1 MIGKGVGKRI
11 LAFALGIM
19 LAVPAVPAHS
29 VQAEEGQETQMTDL
43 QEAEA
48 EQSGEMAGTEPKE
61 TDVQAAPV
69 LQYVYVDKSYVAL
82 PGIQEILVSFTDGT
96 VLEQA
101 VLICENE
108 ATGEIY
114 TTEAVKY
121 QDSAVLFQM
130 NYTEEAQTGTY
141 RLREVQLVSEGQEYT
156 YVFQECGIESRY
168 GVNEECITNPDA
180 VVEEEE
186 DSEQPVS
193 FVTMDNEGNLTE
205 SDTVQEAM
213 GEAAAELQAE
223 ETSSARTVTTGETEN
238 AVVVLDP
245 GHGGTDSGAVGN
257 GASEKDLTLK
267 IAKYCKEALERC
279 GGIEVYMTRETDTAV
294 GGSDV
299 AADLKARVDF
309 AASKNADL
317 FVSIHLNSFGKETAN
332 GAEVYY
338 PNSNYNA
345 TVGSEG
351 KAAAQS
357 IQDELVALGLKNRGI
372 KIRDSESGSTYPD
385 GSLQDYYALI
395 WRCKRAGFPGII
407 VEHAFIDN
415 ASDYEKYLSSDE
427 KLKKLGE
434 ADAAGIMKYFGL
446 KIGGWKQD
454 STGWRY
460 QNEDGTYVKNQWKQI
475 DGDGAWYHFDASGYM
490 NTGFYEENGKSY
502 YLGTNGKMVTKWKY
516 INGFWYY
523 FGTDGVMIKGQWL
536 LLEDVWYYLE
546 SDGRMVT
553 GWKTINGYRYY
564 FDENGEMYSGTCTI
578 NGVTYH
584 FRSQGGI
591 RIGWSL
597 TGGYW
602 YYTKEDL
609 TKAVGFCEIGEK
621 TYYFDTYGRMQTDW
635 VLVSGT
641 WYYFDEDGAMVTG
654 WIKLKGCWY
663 YLQADGKMAVGFQ
676 KIEGHTY
683 YFKSNGAMKTGW
695 VKSGNN
701 WYYFRSSGA
710 MCTGWIRLNGI
721 WYYLEADGKMATGW
735 KTIDGKNYYLGE
747 DGAMYTGTHVI
758 DGDTYQFDT
767 SGACLNKK
775 TSGWVTEN
783 GNKYYVVN
791 DTKITGWK
799 SIDGTWYYFDPDT
812 AVMQTGWIK
821 VKEVWYY
828 LDDTGAMQKGW
839 LTDGGYQYYLNT
851 ASNSYGAEGAM
862 LRGYCEID
870 GTWYYFNKGKS
881 PEGAL
886 TYTGV
891 TKIMGSSELGSDKD
905 TVVGK
910 MVTMYKNRGAT
921 YPAEVMKAG
930 GAADITAFCEILY
943 EEAVLEGVKPEIV
956 FGQAMKETGYLQY
969 GGDVKVE
976 QYNFAGLGASGGGA
990 SGATF
995 PDVRTGLRAQ
1005 VQHLKAYASDENLKN
1020 ECVDPRFKYV
1030 VRNTAPYVEWLGIQE
1045 NPNGKGWAVD
1055 INYGIALMNLY
1066 VKPMYML

>member
-267 IAKYCKEALERC
+267 IAKYCKEELERC
-279 GGIEVYMTRETDTAV
+279 EGIEVYMTRETDTAV

-317 FVSIHLNSFGKETAN
+317 FVSIHLNSSGYGTAY

-385 GSLQDYYALI
+385 GSLQDAYALI
-395 WRCKRAGFPGII
+395 
-407 VEHAFIDN
+407 
-415 ASDYEKYLSSDE
+415 
-427 KLKKLGE
+427 
-434 ADAAGIMKYFGL
+434 
-446 KIGGWKQD
+446 
-454 STGWRY
+454 
-460 QNEDGTYVKNQWKQI
+460 
-475 DGDGAWYHFDASGYM
+475 
-490 NTGFYEENGKSY
+490 
-502 YLGTNGKMVTKWKY
+502 
-516 INGFWYY
+516 
-523 FGTDGVMIKGQWL
+523 
-536 LLEDVWYYLE
+536 
-546 SDGRMVT
+546 
-553 GWKTINGYRYY
+553 
-564 FDENGEMYSGTCTI
+564 
-578 NGVTYH
+578 
-584 FRSQGGI
+584 
-591 RIGWSL
+591 
-597 TGGYW
+597 
-602 YYTKEDL
+602 
-609 TKAVGFCEIGEK
+609 
-621 TYYFDTYGRMQTDW
+621 
-635 VLVSGT
+635 
-641 WYYFDEDGAMVTG
+641 
-654 WIKLKGCWY
+654 
-663 YLQADGKMAVGFQ
+663 
-676 KIEGHTY
+676 
-683 YFKSNGAMKTGW
+683 
-695 VKSGNN
+695 
-701 WYYFRSSGA
+701 
-710 MCTGWIRLNGI
+710 
-721 WYYLEADGKMATGW
+721 
-735 KTIDGKNYYLGE
+735 
-747 DGAMYTGTHVI
+747 
-758 DGDTYQFDT
+758 
-767 SGACLNKK
+767 
-775 TSGWVTEN
+775 
-783 GNKYYVVN
+783 
-791 DTKITGWK
+791 
-799 SIDGTWYYFDPDT
+799 
-812 AVMQTGWIK
+812 
-821 VKEVWYY
+821 
-828 LDDTGAMQKGW
+828 
-839 LTDGGYQYYLNT
+839 
-851 ASNSYGAEGAM
+851 
-862 LRGYCEID
+862 
-870 GTWYYFNKGKS
+870 
-881 PEGAL
+881 
-886 TYTGV
+886 
-891 TKIMGSSELGSDKD
+891 
-905 TVVGK
+905 
-910 MVTMYKNRGAT
+910 
-921 YPAEVMKAG
+921 
-930 GAADITAFCEILY
+930 
-943 EEAVLEGVKPEIV
+943 
-956 FGQAMKETGYLQY
+956 
-969 GGDVKVE
+969 
-976 QYNFAGLGASGGGA
+976 
-990 SGATF
+990 
-995 PDVRTGLRAQ
+995 
-1005 VQHLKAYASDENLKN
+1005 
-1020 ECVDPRFKYV
+1020 
-1030 VRNTAPYVEWLGIQE
+1030 
-1045 NPNGKGWAVD
+1045 
-1055 INYGIALMNLY
+1055 
-1066 VKPMYML
+1066 